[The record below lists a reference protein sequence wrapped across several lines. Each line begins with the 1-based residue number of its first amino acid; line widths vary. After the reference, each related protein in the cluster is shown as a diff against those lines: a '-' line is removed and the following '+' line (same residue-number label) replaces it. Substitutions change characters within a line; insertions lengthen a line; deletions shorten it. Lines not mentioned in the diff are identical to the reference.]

1 MKANVKIIKNK
12 YYSSFEMSFMTSERK
27 CFYLYGVIKTNNKYY
42 YLECE
47 KSCKLFDINN
57 ATEIDV
63 PEPFIKKIILYIFE
77 NHDYHCHYDELG
89 TSTFSITVNHH
100 TARKIEKKLYI
111 KYMIVKQIFNA
122 LYNFF
127 GYKFKQDYVISL
139 KPKARIMFSFY
150 SMNDKKTSDITNA
163 KAFDSVDA
171 CKAFI
176 EEKMKETKKNV
187 INSSKKVVPYKRLKF
202 IKISE

>member
-47 KSCKLFDINN
+47 KSCKLSDINN

-111 KYMIVKQIFNA
+111 KYMIVKQIFNS

-139 KPKARIMFSFY
+139 KPKAKVLFSFY
-150 SMNDKKTSDITNA
+150 AINGKKTSDITNA
-163 KAFDSVDA
+163 KAFDNIDE
-171 CKAFI
+171 CNAFI
-176 EEKMKETKKNV
+176 EKKMNDTEINV
-187 INSSKKVVPYKRLKF
+187 INRSKKVVPSQRLKI
-202 IKISE
+202 IKLSE